1 MPSLKA
7 IRKRISSV
15 QNTQQITK
23 AMKMVAAAKLR
34 RAQTAALAARPYAA
48 KLEEMVGHLLS
59 RLPEEAHPLLQPP
72 AAGLPTLVILA
83 SGDRGLCGGY
93 NVNLGRTSDAFA
105 RERQGETRF
114 AVVGRK
120 GIDHLRRRG
129 ATIDERYEMPLP
141 SAAADLAHRLAQHAE
156 QLFVAGSI
164 GEVFLIYTQFRS
176 ALSQV
181 PVVEQLLPLT
191 HETDPQHPPA
201 AIDYLFEPGPA
212 EIVDHI
218 LPRLIEVRILRALLE
233 AGASEQAARMTA
245 MDSATRNA
253 SEMINRLTLEM
264 NRARQAAITKE
275 LMEIISGAE
284 ALKG

>member
-15 QNTQQITK
+15 NSTQQITK

-34 RAQTAALAARPYAA
+34 RAQTAAVAARPYAER
-48 KLEEMVGHLLS
+48 LEVMVGHLLH
-59 RLPEEAHPLLQPP
+59 RLPDDAHPLLRIPEQTTRTY
-72 AAGLPTLVILA
+72 AIVVT
-83 SGDRGLCGGY
+83 GDRGLCGGY
-93 NVNLGRTSDAFA
+93 NTNLNRMTEGFLRDAGA
-105 RERQGETRF
+105 DVRL

-120 GIDHLRRRG
+120 GLEHLRRRRI
-129 ATIDERYEMPLP
+129 AVAEQAPMPTAP
-141 SAAADLAHRLAQHAE
+141 AAVDLAHKLGTVAQE
-156 QLFVAGSI
+156 LFITDAVDR
-164 GEVFLIYTQFRS
+164 VMLIYTQFHS

-181 PVVEQLLPLT
+181 PVVEQLLPFPRNEL
-191 HETDPQHPPA
+191 DADAP

-212 EIVDHI
+212 EILGHL
-218 LPRLIEVRILRALLE
+218 LPRRLEVRILHALLE

-253 SEMINRLTLEM
+253 SEMIARLTLEM